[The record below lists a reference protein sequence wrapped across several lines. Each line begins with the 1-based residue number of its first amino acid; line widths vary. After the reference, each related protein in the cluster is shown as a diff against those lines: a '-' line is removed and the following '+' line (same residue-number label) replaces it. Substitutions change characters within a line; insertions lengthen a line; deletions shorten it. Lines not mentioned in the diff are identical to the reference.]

1 VWGKESMRSY
11 STETKPWHERL
22 VAKHVPAL
30 VLSRLRLM
38 LVGRIESSATKGKVV
53 INIVALR

>member
-1 VWGKESMRSY
+1 MRSY

-22 VAKHVPAL
+22 VAKDVPAL